1 MRMAP
6 GEATGLGA
14 THPASDEKLSEDR
27 LLGEAPGG
35 TSSTHLLW
43 LVLYWE
49 RLHRFELLP
58 CWSDARRRP
67 PASLGGYRCS
77 GAWSPS
83 LGWGAVPITGSQI
96 LRPTSILLISEQLVP
111 YNKNTSHCP
120 DFLSRVQV

>member
-58 CWSDARRRP
+58 CWSDARWRP
-67 PASLGGYRCS
+67 PASRGGYNV
-77 GAWSPS
+77 
-83 LGWGAVPITGSQI
+83 LWGLEPLSWMGGCPHNWI
-96 LRPTSILLISEQLVP
+96 
-111 YNKNTSHCP
+111 P
-120 DFLSRVQV
+120 DFKTNLHSFNFRTACAL

>member
-1 MRMAP
+1 MRIAP

-43 LVLYWE
+43 LVLSWE

-67 PASLGGYRCS
+67 PASRGGYTCS
-77 GAWSPS
+77 GPWS
-83 LGWGAVPITGSQI
+83 
-96 LRPTSILLISEQLVP
+96 LLDGGLPHNWI
-111 YNKNTSHCP
+111 P
-120 DFLSRVQV
+120 DFKTNLHSFNFRTACAL